1 MFHNE
6 SRVFVASIVGYGVRT
21 ESTRCGAPGASGGQW
36 RNKPRSTVTI
46 GVFANYGGLR
56 A

>member
-6 SRVFVASIVGYGVRT
+6 SRVLVASIVG
-21 ESTRCGAPGASGGQW
+21 CGAPCASGGQW
-36 RNKPRSTVTI
+36 RNKPRSAVTI
-46 GVFANYGGLR
+46 GVFAHRGGRR

>member
-6 SRVFVASIVGYGVRT
+6 SRVLVASIVSY
-21 ESTRCGAPGASGGQW
+21 GAPRANGKQW

-46 GVFANYGGLR
+46 GAFANHGGLR